1 MSWQLKL
8 LMEAN
13 KQIMLFEIIIWARP
27 KSANFQVYLI
37 KHTSDALAKQ
47 EQRWCN
53 CISTDTTLVTTTVYV
68 SLSKSSDII
77 PPIVTKKIV

>member
-13 KQIMLFEIIIWARP
+13 KQTMLFEIIIWARP

-37 KHTSDALAKQ
+37 KHTSDSQAKQ